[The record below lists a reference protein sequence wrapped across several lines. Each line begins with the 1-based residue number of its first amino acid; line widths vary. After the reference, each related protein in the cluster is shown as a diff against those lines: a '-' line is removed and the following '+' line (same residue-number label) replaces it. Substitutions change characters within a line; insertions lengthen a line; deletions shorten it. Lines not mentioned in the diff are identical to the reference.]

1 MAVAGRVL
9 MIPAGEWA
17 SGNDYKFLDVTVH
30 AGSSYVAKKNIN
42 NSTVAPPNDKEG
54 WQIIAQGY
62 DVSQLVTKNMIV
74 DQIVNDSTKISSA
87 ASLYGVNQKVDKVN
101 SDFASIETTLSER
114 GKILGYLAQIPD
126 TDTVQK
132 VYDLTPYSGVYIML
146 NFNGF
151 TNSDYIPLTG
161 LVTGTRV
168 ISVRPEEAYYCNAK
182 YTFVKPSGSFQ
193 GTFRFVGTTK
203 HNASVTATLTIYGV
217 K

>member
-1 MAVAGRVL
+1 MARILIGNIKGPKGDQGIQGPQGKQGIQGPQGPLPPLVNNALSTESGVA
-9 MIPAGEWA
+9 A
-17 SGNDYKFLDVTVH
+17 LD
-30 AGSSYVAKKNIN
+30 
-42 NSTVAPPNDKEG
+42 
-54 WQIIAQGY
+54 
-62 DVSQLVTKNMIV
+62 
-74 DQIVNDSTKISSA
+74 SA
-87 ASLYGVNQKVDKVN
+87 MGKTLKDLIDNVN
-101 SDFASIETTLSER
+101 SDLAALETTLSER
-114 GKILGYLAQIPD
+114 GTILGYLAQVPD

-132 VYDLTPYSGVYIML
+132 TYDLTPYSGVYVVL

-182 YTFVKPSGSFQ
+182 YTFVKPAGSFQ

-203 HNASVTATLTIYGV
+203 HSTSVASTLTLYGV